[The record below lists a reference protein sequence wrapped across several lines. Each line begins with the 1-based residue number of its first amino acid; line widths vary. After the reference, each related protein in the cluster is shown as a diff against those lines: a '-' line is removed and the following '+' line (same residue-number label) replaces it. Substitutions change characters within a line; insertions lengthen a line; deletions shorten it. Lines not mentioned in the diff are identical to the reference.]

1 MCYMLSVLIVS
12 SFLGNVDALKLI
24 YNKNRRVLHL
34 VAKDCKFVSMEF
46 SASLYN
52 CLIHS
57 TVTTPI
63 FFAAQEGHFTALQYL
78 HQKGKCDLAS
88 RSFDGMSPIHA
99 ACQNGHLEIM
109 QVSVFIIQRTN
120 SIQHHNNL

>member
-1 MCYMLSVLIVS
+1 MPAYI
-12 SFLGNVDALKLI
+12 
-24 YNKNRRVLHL
+24 H
-34 VAKDCKFVSMEF
+34 
-46 SASLYN
+46 N

-57 TVTTPI
+57 IVTTPI

-78 HQKGKCDLAS
+78 YQKGKCDLAS

-109 QVSVFIIQRTN
+109 QVSVFIMHTKNI
-120 SIQHHNNL
+120 L